1 MALGRD
7 VEEADAGT
15 RVQPRVAVRERGQRV
30 DEVVLLAEV
39 AAVLQIRRRHLGTL
53 QGGVVHRRS
62 LGRGHLGRVDGL
74 GEQSLVAVGFFLQ
87 VGGHIQQSDGDGLS
101 LSPPA
106 EGTAD
111 DSATYKPNRTQTES
125 MTEDAIEHRRL
136 IVAGTGIAGLTA
148 AIYAARSNNDPL
160 VLEGDEPG
168 GQLTLTS
175 EVENYPGFPEGLSGP
190 DLINKMKE
198 QAEQFGSEL
207 KHGVVESVD
216 GGESPF
222 TVELSNGDVYTCD
235 AFIAASGASAR
246 TLGVPGEDELMGYGV
261 STCATCDGAFFR
273 GEDMLVVGGG
283 DAAMEEAHFLTK
295 FADTVYIAH
304 RREEFRA
311 EDYWIDKVGKKVESG
326 EIEIMRNTELLE
338 IHGSAE
344 DGVDHVT
351 LAQNDEGHPSEN
363 LDADGT
369 ETFDFDVGAVFMA
382 IGHTPNT
389 DYLKGTDVELD
400 DAGYIVAEGGKG
412 GGQTATDVEGIFGAG
427 DIVDYHYQQAV
438 TAAGMGCKAA
448 MDADEYLEDLPE
460 ADAESEAAAEADD

>member
-1 MALGRD
+1 
-7 VEEADAGT
+7 
-15 RVQPRVAVRERGQRV
+15 
-30 DEVVLLAEV
+30 
-39 AAVLQIRRRHLGTL
+39 
-53 QGGVVHRRS
+53 
-62 LGRGHLGRVDGL
+62 
-74 GEQSLVAVGFFLQ
+74 
-87 VGGHIQQSDGDGLS
+87 
-101 LSPPA
+101 
-106 EGTAD
+106 
-111 DSATYKPNRTQTES
+111 
-125 MTEDAIEHRRL
+125 MTDDAIEHRRL

-198 QAEQFGSEL
+198 QASQFGSDLE
-207 KHGVVESVD
+207 HGIVTAVEGD
-216 GGESPF
+216 ERPF
-222 TVELSNGDVYTCD
+222 RVELRDGTVYTCD

-311 EDYWIDKVGKKVESG
+311 EDYWIDKVQKKVESG

-338 IHGSAE
+338 LHGSQE

-351 LAQNDEGHPSEN
+351 LARNDEGYPSEK
-363 LDADGT
+363 LDDEGT

-389 DYLKGTDVELD
+389 GYLEDTDVELD
-400 DAGYIVAEGGKG
+400 ETGYIVAKGGKG

-427 DIVDYHYQQAV
+427 DVVDYHYQQAV

-448 MDADEYLEDLPE
+448 IDADEYLEDLPE
-460 ADAESEAAAEADD
+460 VEAESEAAAEADD

>member
-1 MALGRD
+1 
-7 VEEADAGT
+7 
-15 RVQPRVAVRERGQRV
+15 
-30 DEVVLLAEV
+30 
-39 AAVLQIRRRHLGTL
+39 
-53 QGGVVHRRS
+53 
-62 LGRGHLGRVDGL
+62 
-74 GEQSLVAVGFFLQ
+74 
-87 VGGHIQQSDGDGLS
+87 
-101 LSPPA
+101 
-106 EGTAD
+106 
-111 DSATYKPNRTQTES
+111 
-125 MTEDAIEHRRL
+125 MTDDAIEHRRL

-160 VLEGDEPG
+160 VLEGNEPG

-198 QAEQFGSEL
+198 QAEQFGTDLE
-207 KHGVVESVD
+207 HGIVTEVED
-216 GGESPF
+216 DERPF
-222 TVELSNGDVYTCD
+222 RVELRDGTVYTCD

-311 EDYWIDKVGKKVESG
+311 EDYWIDKVQKKVDAG

-338 IHGSAE
+338 LHGSQE

-351 LAQNDEGHPSEN
+351 LARNDEGYPSEN
-363 LDADGT
+363 LDDEGT
-369 ETFDFDVGAVFMA
+369 ETFEFDVGAVFMA

-389 DYLKGTDVELD
+389 DYLEDTDVELD
-400 DAGYIVAEGGKG
+400 ETGYIVAKGGKG

-427 DIVDYHYQQAV
+427 DVVDYHYQQAV

-448 MDADEYLEDLPE
+448 IDADEYLEDLPE